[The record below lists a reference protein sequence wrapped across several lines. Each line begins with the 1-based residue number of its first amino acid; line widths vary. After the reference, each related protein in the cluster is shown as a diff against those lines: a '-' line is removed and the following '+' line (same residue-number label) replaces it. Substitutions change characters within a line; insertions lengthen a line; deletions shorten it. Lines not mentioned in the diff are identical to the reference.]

1 MVEDVPYAIA
11 CGSIW
16 RLLETFSKQSKYIN
30 KQLEPC
36 QARGCQNWQRSA
48 ALGTPQRPGKFKGGV
63 GQTGPAL
70 GDNLTQ

>member
-48 ALGTPQRPGKFKGGV
+48 ALGTPSALASLREESARLGQRLE
-63 GQTGPAL
+63 TI
-70 GDNLTQ
+70 